1 MVDYSRGRG
10 PEELESFY
18 PNEILR
24 HILLI
29 FLLISAVILGV
40 IFIPESFQKSTDE
53 FAVLQTRPP
62 WYLLP
67 FYQLLD
73 LIKNKAVYIT
83 ILTILAITFIG
94 IPFLDR
100 KSERSLWDKPI
111 FLSIIVISLSMIM
124 LLGLIKYYHLN

>member
-1 MVDYSRGRG
+1 MVGYSKGRS
-10 PEELESFY
+10 PDELESFY

-53 FAVLQTRPP
+53 FAALQTRPP

-67 FYQLLD
+67 FYQLLN
-73 LIKNKAVYIT
+73 LLKNKATYIS
-83 ILTILAITFIG
+83 ILTIIAITFIS

-100 KSERSLWDKPI
+100 KPERSLWKKPI
-111 FLSIIVISLSMIM
+111 FLSIIIINLSMIM
-124 LLGLIKYYHLN
+124 FLGLIRYFQ

>member
-1 MVDYSRGRG
+1 MVGYSKGRSQD
-10 PEELESFY
+10 ELESFY

-53 FAVLQTRPP
+53 FAALQTRPP

-67 FYQLLD
+67 FYQLLN
-73 LIKNKAVYIT
+73 LLKNKATYIS
-83 ILTILAITFIG
+83 ILTIIAITFIS

-100 KSERSLWDKPI
+100 KPERSLWKKPI

-124 LLGLIKYYHLN
+124 SLGLIRLFQ

>member
-10 PEELESFY
+10 HEELESFY
-18 PNEILR
+18 PNEVLR

-29 FLLISAVILGV
+29 FLFISAVMLGV
-40 IFIPESFQKSTDE
+40 IFIPESFQKATDE
-53 FAVLQTRPP
+53 FAAFQTRPP

-73 LIKNKAVYIT
+73 LIKHKAVYLV
-83 ILTILAITFIG
+83 ILIVLAIAFIG

-100 KSERSLWDKPI
+100 RSERSLWKKPV
-111 FLSIIVISLSMIM
+111 FLFIIVVNLSMIFI
-124 LLGLIKYYHLN
+124 LGLIRFFQ

>member
-1 MVDYSRGRG
+1 MVDYSKDRSE
-10 PEELESFY
+10 EELELFY

-24 HILLI
+24 HTLLT
-29 FLLISAVILGV
+29 FLFISAVMLGV
-40 IFIPESFQKSTDE
+40 MFFPESFQKSTDE

-73 LIKNKAVYIT
+73 LLKSKATYIA
-83 ILTILAITFIG
+83 ILTILAIAFIG

-100 KSERSLWDKPI
+100 KSERSLWKKPI
-111 FLSIIVISLSMIM
+111 FLSIIVINLSMIM
-124 LLGLIKYYHLN
+124 FLGLIRFFQ

>member
-18 PNEILR
+18 PNEVLR

-29 FLLISAVILGV
+29 FLFISAVMLGV
-40 IFIPESFQKSTDE
+40 IFIPESFQKATDE
-53 FAVLQTRPP
+53 FAALQTRPP

-67 FYQLLD
+67 FYQLLE
-73 LIKNKAVYIT
+73 LIKNKAVYLVVLIV
-83 ILTILAITFIG
+83 LAIAFIG

-100 KSERSLWDKPI
+100 RSERSLWKKPV
-111 FLSIIVISLSMIM
+111 FLFIIVVNLSMIFI
-124 LLGLIKYYHLN
+124 LGLIRFFQ

>member
-1 MVDYSRGRG
+1 MADYSKGRS

-53 FAVLQTRPP
+53 FAALQTRPP

-67 FYQLLD
+67 FSQLLN
-73 LIKNKAVYIT
+73 LLENKATYIS
-83 ILTILAITFIG
+83 ILTIIAITFIG

-124 LLGLIKYYHLN
+124 LLGLIRLFQ

>member
-18 PNEILR
+18 PNEVLR

-29 FLLISAVILGV
+29 FLFISAVMLGV
-40 IFIPESFQKSTDE
+40 IFIPESFQKATDE
-53 FAVLQTRPP
+53 FAALQTRPP

-73 LIKNKAVYIT
+73 LIKNKAVYLV
-83 ILTILAITFIG
+83 ILIVLAIAFIG

-100 KSERSLWDKPI
+100 KAEKSLWKKPI
-111 FLSIIVISLSMIM
+111 FLSIIVINLLMIV
-124 LLGLIKYYHLN
+124 LLGFIRFFQ

>member
-18 PNEILR
+18 PNEVLR

-29 FLLISAVILGV
+29 FLFISAVMLGV
-40 IFIPESFQKSTDE
+40 IFIPESFQKATDE
-53 FAVLQTRPP
+53 FAAFQTRPP

-73 LIKNKAVYIT
+73 LIKHKAVYLV
-83 ILTILAITFIG
+83 ILIVLAIAFIG

-100 KSERSLWDKPI
+100 KSERSLRKKPV
-111 FLSIIVISLSMIM
+111 FLFIIIVNLSMIFI
-124 LLGLIKYYHLN
+124 LGLIRFFQ